1 MYLETKISK
10 NEAVFCICLQ
20 QDFPFSL
27 IFFFSLSKV
36 MSIFISRAWMFYQL
50 SNFKSS
56 ILPRDLTRKVP
67 NYNNDTTQ
75 QRVVQCFGCLIFL
88 VFKGFFVHQH
98 NCKTEQ
104 LTILANNLTKILI
117 VTTAEINTFNL
128 PHEWGNLKYVTI

>member
-10 NEAVFCICLQ
+10 NEAVFCVCLQ
-20 QDFPFSL
+20 HDFPFSL
-27 IFFFSLSKV
+27 IFFSLSKV

-67 NYNNDTTQ
+67 YQSNDTTL
-75 QRVVQCFGCLIFL
+75 QRAVQCFGCLIFL
-88 VFKGFFVHQH
+88 VIKGFFVHQH

-117 VTTAEINTFNL
+117 VTTAEINTFTDL